1 MEQRRDR
8 ARVEKAGW
16 LSQIHS
22 APRVE
27 KPAKIAGRK
36 ELTMKDNHEIEKM
49 IEARLDEI
57 KTVPPR
63 DPQLAAR
70 GRALFL
76 NQAVSA
82 SEFPRRTGW
91 KFIFRKEQFAMNM
104 LVSILVIASLVF
116 GGGATAVGAAQN
128 DLPNEPLYALKTWS
142 EDISLQFQN
151 DPQLKVER
159 LMELAEI
166 RVQEMTQLAEDG
178 QTPPDQVVLR
188 LEQHIYQAL
197 QLCSNLDDAALDQTL
212 LQIRD
217 RLQEQDHL
225 MQQLL
230 IDASEN
236 TQPILL
242 RTRDMLHTQLQLVE
256 DGLLLGDMNQNMIQN
271 QNQNGQSDEF
281 TPPAQNETGTQFNQP
296 TEIPGEPNPNP
307 GGPNPEPGNS
317 NSDPGGPNEDAP
329 SDNSGGGNGNQP

>member
-1 MEQRRDR
+1 M
-8 ARVEKAGW
+8 
-16 LSQIHS
+16 
-22 APRVE
+22 
-27 KPAKIAGRK
+27 
-36 ELTMKDNHEIEKM
+36 MKDNHEIEKM

-57 KTVPPR
+57 KTVPAR
-63 DPQLAAR
+63 DPQFAAR

-82 SEFPRRTGW
+82 SEFQRRTGW

-166 RVQEMTQLAEDG
+166 RVQEMTQLMEDG
-178 QTPPDQVVLR
+178 QTPPDQVALR
-188 LEQHIYQAL
+188 LEQHIHQAL
-197 QLCSNLDDAALDQTL
+197 QICSTLDEAALDQTL

-217 RLQEQDHL
+217 RLQEQDRI
-225 MQQLL
+225 MQQLQ
-230 IDASEN
+230 IHATQDA
-236 TQPILL
+236 QPILE
-242 RTRDMLHTQLQLVE
+242 RTREMLQLRLQLVD
-256 DGLLLGDMNQNMIQN
+256 DGLMNSEMFRNTVRNEFQY
-271 QNQNGQSDEF
+271 GQEEDQ
-281 TPPAQNETGTQFNQP
+281 TPPAQNGNGQQNGE
-296 TEIPGEPNPNP
+296 GEPQPGGNDNGSGTGPNTYP
-307 GGPNPEPGNS
+307 GGPNTTPGS
-317 NSDPGGPNEDAP
+317 GNENNDGNG
-329 SDNSGGGNGNQP
+329 SGGNGSGGNKP